1 MEYFK
6 KAVKSVKDIQKA
18 VSAFAESAGLT
29 PTTSFKTPAE
39 QFVYCFREACSII
52 DELSER
58 DDADTSAA
66 DNDLF
71 ESKVRTYFKIMIS
84 LLVKESDKWSEEF
97 NDSVDDEIS
106 EMPCFDVFLY
116 DRVCEELVKRAIK
129 DKPRG
134 MLPLILG
141 TLASLIRSIKY
152 PLLPISNNSKHIS
165 RLISFASRFDALHYT
180 ASYSSSSS
188 TTSKALPSS
197 AVDHKSEILNYK
209 KRVDSG
215 LTGKCVYIYTVYSNV
230 HAVQCIIQ
238 TNKSTHYTTH

>member
-6 KAVKSVKDIQKA
+6 KAVKGVKDIQKA
-18 VSAFAESAGLT
+18 VTAFAESTGLA
-29 PTTSFKTPAE
+29 PVTTFKTSTE
-39 QFVYCFREACSII
+39 QFVYCFHEACSVI

-58 DDADTSAA
+58 DDADTSVA

-84 LLVKESDKWSEEF
+84 LLVKESDKWSQEF

-106 EMPCFDVFLY
+106 DMPCFDVFLY

-165 RLISFASRFDALHYT
+165 RLISFAARFDALHYT
-180 ASYSSSSS
+180 ASYPSTPLNASKVSSLS
-188 TTSKALPSS
+188 T
-197 AVDHKSEILNYK
+197 VDHKSEILNYK

-215 LTGKCVYIYTVYSNV
+215 LTGEFLETQLYM
-230 HAVQCIIQ
+230 
-238 TNKSTHYTTH
+238 